1 MTTLSAELREAIEV
15 LEGWTVYAPDYFKE
29 KHNLR
34 GDLDRLYAAL
44 AAHDA
49 QQQEPAQ
56 DAKDAARYRWLRD
69 ALYIGS
75 MDVGEAYIT
84 MKVVGACP
92 TTEQFDDA
100 IDAAMEA
107 KK

>member
-1 MTTLSAELREAIEV
+1 MTTLADALLDAIECV
-15 LEGWTVYAPDYFKE
+15 ESWAAYASPYFQE

-34 GDLDRLYAAL
+34 GDLGRLHAAL

-49 QQQEPAQ
+49 QQQEPQ